1 MSSFSATI
9 PNLWTIPI
17 GRANANAKIHIHK
30 ITILEN
36 NLVGLRRRGYII
48 ARYLKESKSNFVY
61 ICMVIKIYKHY
72 IEYILHLKI
81 LTAKHNH
88 HEKSFRKHLL

>member
-1 MSSFSATI
+1 MSSTI
-9 PNLWTIPI
+9 PNVWTIPI
-17 GRANANAKIHIHK
+17 GKANANAKIHIHK

-48 ARYLKESKSNFVY
+48 ARYLKESKSNFEC
-61 ICMVIKIYKHY
+61 ICMVIKIYKHS
-72 IEYILHLKI
+72 YILEYVPHLKI

-88 HEKSFRKHLL
+88 QQSCEWVT